1 MNYLAESTAK
11 LCQGGKGRYV
21 DREGVPVDN
30 CSREKCEPVI
40 VFESLDLPCYLVDT
54 LLMIGKIF
62 KPWWLII
69 PFDVL
74 IFRCRR
80 FRLDCDELTI

>member
-1 MNYLAESTAK
+1 MISLSGDKQA
-11 LCQGGKGRYV
+11 
-21 DREGVPVDN
+21 D
-30 CSREKCEPVI
+30 VI
-40 VFESLDLPCYLVDT
+40 DAVYLVDT
-54 LLMIGKIF
+54 LLIVGKIF

-80 FRLDCDELTI
+80 FRLNCDKITI